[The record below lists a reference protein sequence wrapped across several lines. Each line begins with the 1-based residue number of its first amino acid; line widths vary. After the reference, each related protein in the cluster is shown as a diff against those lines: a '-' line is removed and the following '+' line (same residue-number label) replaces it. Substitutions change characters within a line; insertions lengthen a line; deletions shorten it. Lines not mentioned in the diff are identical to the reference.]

1 MAIPLILQGIPR
13 LLPLLAGS
21 MYSASETDPQAI
33 EYLMKLATSPVV
45 SALKDT
51 PSGTFSAP
59 DLDEIEKEQERM
71 RELNKQITLPS
82 DDLSKILITP
92 ESEGLPSLISSPIP
106 PEEKVSVDDIGF
118 TPTPAL
124 KLEDMIMTAKN
135 PEDVLRDERF
145 KEVLEMAQGDPDVD
159 YRVEDKKRGDF
170 IKEAPQGNTFW
181 TTAGFPGDRGKMA
194 KSVIIHIKPGDYLKL
209 AKTKEGEYNK
219 KAFELYENANV
230 GISIPKL
237 FMSEDENGIFSVGG
251 HEGRHRAKY
260 FEGLDPDIAIPVQ
273 VQLTNKGNN
282 EYVDYTRGYYTH
294 GQSVLNAGQKLQ
306 QSSVIINENGNPVN
320 IDVLGYQGDGKKVGD
335 VDNPELKE
343 KKSQKKNQLILP
355 KGSMNDFFE
364 TSNEFESIEG
374 RIEDMESR
382 YYGGVGDL
390 GDNQAAKTIQKI
402 DGYDDYAIYI
412 QEQAEN
418 FLGPEFKGFRI
429 TNTKEIMQLLN
440 KQNKNKIKSFTLSPK
455 QAVKFGYMANEAFMD
470 PITTE
475 PRGDLLI
482 IESPIKSESLVMR
495 GRPEEAEVIS
505 DTAKTSIKQSRIYD
519 PYTGEVVYEPTE
531 GPLVDTEPH
540 NFETLIK
547 TETEKS
553 SFLDDLKERF
563 TNKN

>member
-33 EYLMKLATSPVV
+33 EFLMKKITGN
-45 SALKDT
+45 KDKKKEVT
-51 PSGTFSAP
+51 EAPTPDPEQDPQIPPSG
-59 DLDEIEKEQERM
+59 IEE
-71 RELNKQITLPS
+71 
-82 DDLSKILITP
+82 
-92 ESEGLPSLISSPIP
+92 
-106 PEEKVSVDDIGF
+106 
-118 TPTPAL
+118 AL
-124 KLEDMIMTAKN
+124 KLIEKN
-135 PEDVLRDERF
+135 QE
-145 KEVLEMAQGDPDVD
+145 
-159 YRVEDKKRGDF
+159 
-170 IKEAPQGNTFW
+170 
-181 TTAGFPGDRGKMA
+181 
-194 KSVIIHIKPGDYLKL
+194 
-209 AKTKEGEYNK
+209 
-219 KAFELYENANV
+219 
-230 GISIPKL
+230 
-237 FMSEDENGIFSVGG
+237 
-251 HEGRHRAKY
+251 
-260 FEGLDPDIAIPVQ
+260 
-273 VQLTNKGNN
+273 
-282 EYVDYTRGYYTH
+282 
-294 GQSVLNAGQKLQ
+294 
-306 QSSVIINENGNPVN
+306 
-320 IDVLGYQGDGKKVGD
+320 
-335 VDNPELKE
+335 
-343 KKSQKKNQLILP
+343 QKKNQLTLP

-374 RIEDMESR
+374 RIEDVESR

-482 IESPIKSESLVMR
+482 IESPIKSKSLVMR
-495 GRPEEAEVIS
+495 GRPEESEVIS
-505 DTAKTSIKQSRIYD
+505 DTSKTSIKQSRIYN

-547 TETEKS
+547 TETKKS